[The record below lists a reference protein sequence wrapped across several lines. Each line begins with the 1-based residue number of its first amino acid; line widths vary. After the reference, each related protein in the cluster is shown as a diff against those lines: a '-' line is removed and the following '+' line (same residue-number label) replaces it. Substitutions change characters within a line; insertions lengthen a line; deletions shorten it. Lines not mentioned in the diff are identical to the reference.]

1 MPSNIE
7 VKARITDRD
16 ALIAAAKSV
25 SGRPEKILHQ
35 TDTFFQVPNG
45 RLKVRK
51 LARDAGKLIY
61 YERADQAGPK
71 TSEYRLTPT
80 SDPEGLRCTLAR
92 SLPMLG
98 EVKKQRTVYFVGQT
112 RIHIDRVDGLGDFVE
127 LEVMIQP
134 NQTLEQ
140 GEEIAL
146 NLMAQL
152 GITEADLI
160 EVAYLDLLI
169 QNGQAVPGT

>member
-1 MPSNIE
+1 MPSNVE
-7 VKARITDRD
+7 VKARVQDRV
-16 ALIAAAKSV
+16 ALVAAAKSA

-35 TDTFFQVPNG
+35 IDTFFQVPRG

-51 LARDAGKLIY
+51 LARDDGKLIF

-80 SDPEGLRCTLAR
+80 SDPEGLKKTLAKT
-92 SLPMLG
+92 LPILG
-98 EVKKQRTVYFVGQT
+98 EVRKQRTVYFAGQT
-112 RIHIDRVDGLGDFVE
+112 RIHIDKVDGLGDFVE

-134 NQTLEQ
+134 NQTLEHA
-140 GEEIAL
+140 EEIAL
-146 NLMAQL
+146 DLMARL
-152 GITEADLI
+152 GIVEADLV

-169 QNGQAVPGT
+169 QAGQAVPGS